1 MHVYTVWMCVGTCKS
16 DQVCVGVG
24 VHLCVGAH
32 GRMCV
37 HCVKVRARCFVLW
50 LGIAAVFGNFKVVHF
65 LLLKSFS

>member
-16 DQVCVGVG
+16 DQVWVGVG

-37 HCVKVRARCFVLW
+37 HMREGARTLFC
-50 LGIAAVFGNFKVVHF
+50 AVVGNF
-65 LLLKSFS
+65 